1 MLLAVT
7 RAVPPSINRCELT
20 HVARE
25 VIDLAR
31 AEAQHTRYEEALRR
45 AGCLVEHLPA
55 LPDLPDSVFVE
66 DTAVVLDDVAVIM
79 RPGAASRQP
88 ETETVAAA
96 LARHRPLL
104 RIAEPG
110 TLDGGDVLVVGR
122 RVWVGVGG
130 RTNLHGVRHLERH
143 LAPHGYAVRGVE
155 ARGCLHL
162 KSAATRVSE
171 SAVLVNPLWVDPST
185 FSPLEVIE
193 VDPSE
198 PFAANALLVEKTLLV
213 SAACP
218 HTAARVGARG
228 IQVTP
233 VDLSEL
239 AKAEGALT
247 CCSLIFNQ

>member
-1 MLLAVT
+1 MPTALT
-7 RAVPPSINRCELT
+7 RAVPPSVNRCELT

-31 AEAQHTRYEEALRR
+31 AEAQHAEYEEALRR

-66 DTAVVLDDVAVIM
+66 DAAVVLDEVAVIT
-79 RPGAASRQP
+79 RPGAASRRP

-96 LARHRPLL
+96 LARYRPLVS
-104 RIAEPG
+104 IEEPG

-122 RVWVGVGG
+122 RVWVGAGG
-130 RTNLHGVRHLERH
+130 RTNLDGVRQLERH
-143 LAPHGYAVRGVE
+143 LAPHGYVVRGVE

-162 KSAATRVSE
+162 KSAATRVSD
-171 SAVLVNPLWVDPST
+171 SAVLVNPSWADPST
-185 FSPLEVIE
+185 FPPLEVIE
-193 VDPSE
+193 IDPGE
-198 PFAANALLVEKTLLV
+198 PFAANALLVGTTLLFG
-213 SAACP
+213 AAHR
-218 HTAARVGARG
+218 HTAAHLRARG
-228 IQVTP
+228 INVTP